1 MRVSIWVCCAWVE
14 THARF
19 QSVTETHIIVHRNW
33 WVSLCNR
40 KHILNTLRVFL
51 RLAAWSVET
60 HARFLHCSTLWWET
74 HVRFHVFFDF
84 WRETHACFLRLGFL
98 WWETQARFQ
107 IQALQRRE
115 TLFLRFSVWKSLI
128 CARLYSACCVSIPFF
143 LLLPCWR
150 SMLPA
155 GGTDWVMKSEA
166 PLSAATMT
174 VWKKQLLLSTEKLSW
189 HNMTQNEQPKNANS
203 RTFDNLI
210 LSFFPWDSLTYVIT
224 PHLML

>member
-1 MRVSIWVCCAWVE
+1 METHACSIWFCCAWVE

-40 KHILNTLRVFL
+40 KHISNTLRVFL

-115 TLFLRFSVWKSLI
+115 TLFFRFSVWKSLI
-128 CARLYSACCVSIPFF
+128 CARLYSACCVSTLFHFF
-143 LLLPCWR
+143 HCFHVGVRCCPQ
-150 SMLPA
+150 A
-155 GGTDWVMKSEA
+155 A
-166 PLSAATMT
+166 PTG
-174 VWKKQLLLSTEKLSW
+174 
-189 HNMTQNEQPKNANS
+189 
-203 RTFDNLI
+203 
-210 LSFFPWDSLTYVIT
+210 
-224 PHLML
+224 

>member
-1 MRVSIWVCCAWVE
+1 MRVSICFCCAWVV

-19 QSVTETHIIVHRNW
+19 QSVTETHIIVHRSW

-60 HARFLHCSTLWWET
+60 HACFLHCSTLWWET

-115 TLFLRFSVWKSLI
+115 TLFFRFSVWKSLI
-128 CARLYSACCVSIPFF
+128 CARLYSACCVSIPKFS
-143 LLLPCWR
+143 LLPCWR

-155 GGTDWVMKSEA
+155 GGTDWVVQSEA
-166 PLSAATMT
+166 PFSAATMT
-174 VWKKQLLLSTEKLSW
+174 VWKKDSRWAL
-189 HNMTQNEQPKNANS
+189 KNYHGIHDS
-203 RTFDNLI
+203 KWTTKKMLTHVTSI
-210 LSFFPWDSLTYVIT
+210 TSFYFFFGIAK
-224 PHLML
+224 LML

>member
-115 TLFLRFSVWKSLI
+115 TLFFRFSVWKSLI
-128 CARLYSACCVSIPFF
+128 CARLYSACCVSTLFHFF
-143 LLLPCWR
+143 HCFHVGVRCCPQ
-150 SMLPA
+150 A
-155 GGTDWVMKSEA
+155 A
-166 PLSAATMT
+166 PTG
-174 VWKKQLLLSTEKLSW
+174 
-189 HNMTQNEQPKNANS
+189 
-203 RTFDNLI
+203 
-210 LSFFPWDSLTYVIT
+210 
-224 PHLML
+224 

>member
-1 MRVSIWVCCAWVE
+1 MRVSIWFCCAWVE

-19 QSVTETHIIVHRNW
+19 QSVTETHIKVHRNW

-60 HARFLHCSTLWWET
+60 HAHFLHCSTLWWES

-115 TLFLRFSVWKSLI
+115 TLFFRFSVWKSLI
-128 CARLYSACCVSIPFF
+128 CARLYSACCVSTLFHFF
-143 LLLPCWR
+143 HCFHVGVRCCPQAAPTGWYSLKHHFLPLPWR
-150 SMLPA
+150 F
-155 GGTDWVMKSEA
+155 G
-166 PLSAATMT
+166 
-174 VWKKQLLLSTEKLSW
+174 KK
-189 HNMTQNEQPKNANS
+189 NS
-203 RTFDNLI
+203 RWALKNYHGI
-210 LSFFPWDSLTYVIT
+210 HDSKWTT
-224 PHLML
+224 KKC